1 MQHQLSAVGS
11 RILLADADDKQKV
24 SDMSAEA
31 IGVLIALSN
40 PGNRYMSLI
49 AGIAQEP

>member
-1 MQHQLSAVGS
+1 
-11 RILLADADDKQKV
+11 
-24 SDMSAEA
+24 MSAEA

-49 AGIAQEP
+49 AGIAQELVSMTRVR